1 MGGVSGGGIGLR
13 GQLLIQRNLRISIV
27 MLRSQQHAFTY
38 QPEVIEW
45 CKLKGVLCGFI
56 LLMSIKLEA
65 NSS

>member
-38 QPEVIEW
+38 PPEVIEW
-45 CKLKGVLCGFI
+45 CKRKGVLCEFI
-56 LLMSIKLEA
+56 ILMSIEPEA